1 MPYLFTNRRQII
13 FAAIGSGLMFA
24 IIENFLYLF
33 VYVPDPPLWLVL
45 WRWTVCVA
53 LHVGCTLI
61 AGIGVAKVWQKQVS
75 QMRRVPVPVDMR
87 YLVAAILVHGV
98 YNGSVTIL
106 ELSGTF

>member
-1 MPYLFTNRRQII
+1 
-13 FAAIGSGLMFA
+13 MFA

-61 AGIGVAKVWQKQVS
+61 AGFGAAKVWQKQVS